1 MSAPV
6 SDDTNTV
13 SDPTHAESEPSR
25 YWTSANIG
33 EATPD
38 VLSPMCWSFWGPM
51 GEAAARRAYHRFG
64 ILGRRDLAVPSDV
77 NQLMTGYF
85 YGRPALNVDLLRPLF
100 GSLPGVSADDFERDL
115 CGKVRPGQPDASR
128 RSRLPV
134 IVVKGVLAMRSTP
147 RDQAALSPRMRAW
160 WERDVRDARG
170 GTDPLASLRDAAAR
184 YGEAFEIHCR
194 GRFVLMAS
202 QAALAKLADSAGR
215 PDLLLGVLAGLGGVT
230 EVQLADDLW
239 QVSRGQLDMDVFVG
253 RHGFHG
259 PNEGNLFTRSWRE
272 DPSPLLDLV
281 ASLSKRPDSQ
291 RPASR
296 EAAGGTARVEALDA
310 LVAALPKRRRAKAR
324 KAAAALVD
332 STRANEL
339 SKAAFLM
346 ALDGGRAAARRAG
359 RALVDAG
366 TLDEV
371 DDVFF
376 LTIDE
381 LGPLL
386 AGSARSDTRELVRVR
401 RARRERHRQLLLP
414 VTFSG
419 TPQPTVGAA
428 GEAADRD
435 GATAAPGSERD
446 ADRVTGAAGSPGTV
460 TGRARVVLDPNDAA
474 PLDPGEVLVCR
485 FTDPSWTPMF
495 LLADALVIDIGGPAS
510 HGAIVARELGVP
522 CVIGTGNG
530 TQRIVTGDLISV
542 DGSAG
547 TVTVIERADGAL
559 R

>member
-1 MSAPV
+1 MSTPV
-6 SDDTNTV
+6 RDDTTTI

-51 GEAAARRAYHRFG
+51 GEAAARRAYHGFG
-64 ILGRRDLAVPSDV
+64 ILGRSELAVPSDV

-128 RSRLPV
+128 RSRLPA

-160 WERDVRDARG
+160 WEREVRDARG
-170 GTDPLASLRDAAAR
+170 GTDPIASLRDAAAR
-184 YGEAFEIHCR
+184 YGEAFEIHCK
-194 GRFVLMAS
+194 GRFVLMSA
-202 QAALAKLADSAGR
+202 QAALATLAASAGR
-215 PDLLLGVLAGLGGVT
+215 SDLLLGVLAGLGGVT

-239 QVSRGQLDMDVFVG
+239 QVSRGQLDMDAFIG

-272 DPSPLLDLV
+272 DRSPLRELV
-281 ASLSKRPDSQ
+281 ASLADRPDAQ
-291 RPASR
+291 RPRAR
-296 EAAGGTARVEALDA
+296 EAAAGAARAEAIA
-310 LVAALPKRRRAKAR
+310 AFVAALPARRQGRAR

-359 RALVDAG
+359 RVLVDAG
-366 TLDEV
+366 SLDEV

-376 LTIDE
+376 FTIDE

-386 AGSARSDTRELVRVR
+386 AGSARSDAREVVRVR
-401 RARRERHRQLLLP
+401 RARRAQHRRLVLP
-414 VTFSG
+414 VTFTG
-419 TPQPTVGAA
+419 TPQPTGDGTDGDDDATD
-428 GEAADRD
+428 AD
-435 GATAAPGSERD
+435 PGS
-446 ADRVTGAAGSPGTV
+446 DRVTGAAGSPGTV

-474 PLDPGEVLVCR
+474 PLDAGEVLVCR

-495 LLADALVIDIGGPAS
+495 LLTDALVIDIGGPAS
-510 HGAIVARELGVP
+510 HGAIVARELGIP

-530 TQRIVTGDLISV
+530 TRRIATGDLISV

-547 TVTVIERADGAL
+547 VVTVIERADGAS